1 VGSVVL
7 FSNVCGFLARAP
19 SVALTPLQIAEE
31 IGAEVENI
39 ITAEEEEGG
48 GAERTSSCNVEY
60 YGSTLLPDLRPEKE
74 ASQLRRDHLLC
85 IIIIIIMCLLH
96 HHRHHHHHHHHVPSN
111 LGGV

>member
-1 VGSVVL
+1 VVL

-39 ITAEEEEGG
+39 ITAEEGG

-85 IIIIIIMCLLH
+85 IIIIIIIIMMCLLH
-96 HHRHHHHHHHHVPSN
+96 HHRRHHHHHVPSN

>member
-1 VGSVVL
+1 VVL

-39 ITAEEEEGG
+39 ITAEEGGG

-85 IIIIIIMCLLH
+85 IIIIIIIIMMCLLH
-96 HHRHHHHHHHHVPSN
+96 HHRRHHHHHVPSN